1 LVSAIAWSVSPVH
14 CDYPAEAKRLPKIG
28 DFMSPSLEV
37 IAAKQPDLVIGVT
50 GATDPARARE
60 IERLGIKI
68 TLVSVSSVSE
78 ILSSFKHI
86 AALLGDPD
94 AGATLVEKITAQFG
108 KVKRRIAPAPRRST
122 LCAVGLR
129 PLVAVGGKNFL
140 DELITLAGGENIAGN
155 ASQPWLNLP
164 DEYVVAKAP
173 QVIIP
178 GGMGSDASRPTRQ
191 WSDLKSIPA
200 VKERRVYTYNSDKI
214 LRPGPRIGEGLEEIA
229 RLIHPECFNVGK
241 SRALE
246 VAAVKVLDRKK
257 LFLVNSVLLALLVLS
272 AAAVHFAGAG
282 ATRSVTSS
290 DSFVFQQS
298 RREILLR
305 ARLPRVLL
313 GVAIGGGMAACGVC
327 PAGFARQP
335 SCVSANA
342 RRLGRRIFGRHPWNH
357 FLSKLASSDR
367 QWTPR

>member
-1 LVSAIAWSVSPVH
+1 MICRSRFFASGFFLGTLIFVFGLASSGNAASESIPRRIVSLAPSVTETVFALGFGNRLVGVTSH
-14 CDYPAEAKRLPKIG
+14 CDYPVEAKRLPKIG

-94 AGATLVEKITAQFG
+94 AGATLVEKIRAQFD
-108 KVKRRIAPAPRRST
+108 KVKRRIAAAPRRST
-122 LCAVGLR
+122 LLAVGLR

-173 QVIIP
+173 QVIIQA
-178 GGMGSDASRPTRQ
+178 GMGSDASGPTRQ

-241 SRALE
+241 LTGARGSRCE
-246 VAAVKVLDRKK
+246 G
-257 LFLVNSVLLALLVLS
+257 SGS
-272 AAAVHFAGAG
+272 
-282 ATRSVTSS
+282 
-290 DSFVFQQS
+290 
-298 RREILLR
+298 
-305 ARLPRVLL
+305 
-313 GVAIGGGMAACGVC
+313 
-327 PAGFARQP
+327 
-335 SCVSANA
+335 
-342 RRLGRRIFGRHPWNH
+342 
-357 FLSKLASSDR
+357 
-367 QWTPR
+367 